1 MRAAPPPP
9 LVLASASPRRQQ
21 LLRMLG
27 LDFRAVAPD
36 IDEVRRTGEPP
47 DQYVIRLAREKATAV
62 AAREPEAVVLAA
74 DTTVTLEGS
83 VFEKPR
89 TPEEA
94 REFLQRLSGR
104 THHVMTAVAVARGTR
119 LEHALDV
126 TAVTFRPLPEEMIAD
141 YVATGESMD
150 KAGGYATQGMGAVLV
165 ERIEGDFFGVMGLPL
180 RLALDLLAR
189 FGRPYR
195 FTR

>member
-1 MRAAPPPP
+1 
-9 LVLASASPRRQQ
+9 
-21 LLRMLG
+21 MLQIP
-27 LDFRAVAPD
+27 FRVDIPD
-36 IDEVRRTGEPP
+36 IDETRHPGEAPEG
-47 DQYVIRLAREKATAV
+47 YVVRLARAKAAAV
-62 AAREPEAVVLAA
+62 AARAPGEIVLAA
-74 DTTVTLEGS
+74 DTTVTLDGR

-94 REFLQRLSGR
+94 GEFLRQLSGR
-104 THHVMTAVAVARGTR
+104 THRVMTAVAVAREAR
-119 LEHALDV
+119 LEDALDI
-126 TAVTFRPLPEEMIAD
+126 TAVTFRTLSERTIAD

-150 KAGGYATQGMGAVLV
+150 KAGGYATQGMGAALV

-180 RLALDLLAR
+180 RLALDLLER